1 MDKLQ
6 KIDTQIQELNK
17 RKQALRRKAADMLL
31 TKVETLLGKDF
42 TPELAL
48 GILKSSWDK
57 RDEMMMGGWQKE
69 AETFFRKN
77 ANATV
82 RKNKTVKS

>member
-6 KIDTQIQELNK
+6 KIDTQIQELK
-17 RKQALRRKAADMLL
+17 KKKQALRRKAADMLF
-31 TKVETLLGKDF
+31 TKAETLLGEDF

-48 GILKSSWDK
+48 GILKSSWGK
-57 RDEMMMGGWQKE
+57 RDEKTIGGWQKE

-77 ANATV
+77 ATV
-82 RKNKTVKS
+82 RQNKAAQS